1 MLNGTSMSSPQA
13 AGAAALLLSG
23 AEQRGIDADP
33 ASLRSALTTSADTVR
48 GVQAHEQGTGLFDTE
63 GAWRQLTRRGSGA
76 HDYTVTAPVDH
87 VLAGELETPGSG
99 PGVYDRES
107 APAVGESERYEATIT
122 RTTGPDR
129 PVWHE
134 LELVNNDERTFRLT
148 GRDWV
153 ALPLNEPV
161 TVTLEARPRS
171 LGAHSAILAVDDPRT
186 TGTDTQVLNTVVVAE
201 DLADPSFAQSYSD
214 TVQRNDSTSYFVR
227 VPEGTKT
234 LEVAM
239 SGLDEQSQT
248 RFIAIDPLGVP
259 AEDTASNLC
268 YPHYNPDNTCRPD
281 LRSYADPQPG
291 VWEIEVEARRT
302 SPQLDNPYTVAATA
316 LGTTF
321 EPETVT
327 IEEAQTGTPVPV
339 SWEVTN
345 GYAPIEAGQL
355 EAGELGS
362 ALSERRSIDDGAT
375 DTRTV
380 ELPQDVSEFSVT
392 LGNAADRSSDID
404 LYVYRGEG
412 EEAELVGSSTTST
425 AEEVVTLAE
434 PEAGTYTIEV
444 HGYEVPSGT
453 TEYDYEDVYTS
464 PDLGSVAVEERAIS
478 LQPGESTEVGAQVT
492 VTGSAPE
499 GREFTGE
506 VRLLNGAGTPT
517 GSGGIVIES
526 VAP

>member
-1 MLNGTSMSSPQA
+1 
-13 AGAAALLLSG
+13 
-23 AEQRGIDADP
+23 
-33 ASLRSALTTSADTVR
+33 
-48 GVQAHEQGTGLFDTE
+48 
-63 GAWRQLTRRGSGA
+63 
-76 HDYTVTAPVDH
+76 
-87 VLAGELETPGSG
+87 
-99 PGVYDRES
+99 
-107 APAVGESERYEATIT
+107 
-122 RTTGPDR
+122 
-129 PVWHE
+129 
-134 LELVNNDERTFRLT
+134 
-148 GRDWV
+148 
-153 ALPLNEPV
+153 
-161 TVTLEARPRS
+161 
-171 LGAHSAILAVDDPRT
+171 
-186 TGTDTQVLNTVVVAE
+186 
-201 DLADPSFAQSYSD
+201 
-214 TVQRNDSTSYFVR
+214 
-227 VPEGTKT
+227 
-234 LEVAM
+234 
-239 SGLDEQSQT
+239 
-248 RFIAIDPLGVP
+248 
-259 AEDTASNLC
+259 
-268 YPHYNPDNTCRPD
+268 
-281 LRSYADPQPG
+281 